1 MRVLITGAAGN
12 LGGFLAQEMLK
23 GDHKLRLMIHQR
35 PLTYAINQ
43 SNVEVI
49 KADLMQPTS
58 LTEACREVDCIVHF
72 AGVLFQP
79 FPERFLPTTNIT
91 YVQNL
96 LTAASQEKVGKFILV
111 SFPHVEGESSPTAP
125 ATGLIDGQPSSIHAQ
140 TRLAAEKR
148 VLKAGQATALQTVI
162 LRPGMIYGRGVLMIE
177 AARRLMRWGLLPVWT
192 RPTWIHLL
200 ALPDFNR
207 AVIAAIEHPSLQ
219 GVVNLGDEYP
229 LTLQHFLD
237 LLARH
242 WGFPKP
248 LRLPSPMFYLA
259 ALLVELFAS
268 VFQTS
273 APITRDFIRIGMASY
288 TADTSRMSAD
298 LLPQLQYPTIEQGLE
313 LLS

>member
-1 MRVLITGAAGN
+1 
-12 LGGFLAQEMLK
+12 
-23 GDHKLRLMIHQR
+23 
-35 PLTYAINQ
+35 
-43 SNVEVI
+43 
-49 KADLMQPTS
+49 
-58 LTEACREVDCIVHF
+58 
-72 AGVLFQP
+72 
-79 FPERFLPTTNIT
+79 
-91 YVQNL
+91 
-96 LTAASQEKVGKFILV
+96 
-111 SFPHVEGESSPTAP
+111 VEGESSPTAP